1 MTIRK
6 VTSTDALS
14 IAKVHVQSWH
24 ETYQSIVNS
33 EILNELSVENKT
45 LLWHKVIQDENQEVL
60 IFEKNNKILGFA
72 DFYFHPYESFG
83 EIRAIY
89 LLKSI
94 QGKGVGSELIK
105 RGLVL
110 FQKHGCREVHIEVF
124 DQNPSRY
131 FYERLG
137 AKCVNIE
144 DASDYGKD
152 LKILHYRIKI

>member
-6 VTSTDALS
+6 ATLSDALS

-24 ETYQSIVNS
+24 ETYESIVNT

-45 LLWHKVIQDENQEVL
+45 LLWHKVIQDLNQEVL
-60 IFEKNNKILGFA
+60 VFEENDKVLGFA
-72 DFYFHPYESFG
+72 DFYFHPQESFG

-94 QGKGVGSELIK
+94 QGKGIGSDLIK
-105 RGLVL
+105 RGLAL
-110 FQKHGCREVHIEVF
+110 FQKNGYREVHIEVF

-137 AKCVNIE
+137 AKCIDME

-152 LKILHYRIKI
+152 LKILHYWIKI